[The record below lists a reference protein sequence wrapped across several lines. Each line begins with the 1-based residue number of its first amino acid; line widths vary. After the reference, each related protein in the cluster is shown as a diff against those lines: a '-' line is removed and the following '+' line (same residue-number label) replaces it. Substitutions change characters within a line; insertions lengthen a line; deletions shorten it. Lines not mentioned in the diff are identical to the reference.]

1 LPWGGGSCAECSGD
15 LMLGIFIQREPA
27 FDEPTG
33 NLSAR
38 KIDCLIAI
46 IGRRW
51 PGFKIRSVC
60 SG

>member
-1 LPWGGGSCAECSGD
+1 
-15 LMLGIFIQREPA
+15 MLGIFIQREPA
-27 FDEPTG
+27 LDDPTDS
-33 NLSAR
+33 LSAR
-38 KIDCLIAI
+38 EVDRLIAI